1 MAKAIK
7 GYEVEGIP
15 EDLRSLIDASP
26 LFKVSKA
33 LSDYGFL
40 NSDVIIRLESIDAL
54 DKDKAEEEYK
64 KFLSEIEKIFDK
76 YSDDSDEVYL

>member
-7 GYEVEGIP
+7 GYEVEGVP
-15 EDLRSLIDASP
+15 EDLRSTIDENP

-40 NSDVIIRLESIDAL
+40 NSDVIVRLESIDSL
-54 DKDKAEEEYK
+54 DKSRAEEEYN
-64 KFLSEIEKIFDK
+64 KFLSEIERIFDK
-76 YSDDSDEVYL
+76 HNDDTDEIYL